1 MSRTKDILRDET
13 SNKHNQSL
21 ANEQK
26 NNTSILETSGIL
38 DAYEYFL
45 RQLCKNGLPSGNVYE
60 FAAQQILKFE
70 RKRNNEI
77 KKRVALKNSLEALE
91 NQQTNQQDQIKE
103 NKISKSPEKK
113 NQIKG
118 DESKKGQIQ
127 VQQLETSTVSQN
139 RQNQKSD
146 IGLKSP
152 SAALQQQVE
161 KKGQETKQEK
171 ETAQTSKKDL
181 NKKK

>member
-1 MSRTKDILRDET
+1 MSRTKDVFRDET
-13 SNKHNQSL
+13 NNKHNQSL

-26 NNTSILETSGIL
+26 NNTTILETSGIL

-91 NQQTNQQDQIKE
+91 NQQTNQQDQTKE

-113 NQIKG
+113 NQTKG
-118 DESKKGQIQ
+118 DESKKGQLQ
-127 VQQLETSTVSQN
+127 VQQLDTPTVSQN

-146 IGLKSP
+146 VGLKSP
-152 SAALQQQVE
+152 SAGLQQQVE
-161 KKGQETKQEK
+161 KKGQEK